1 MPAEKECII
10 NVMVETHKR
19 QLQTHQQTPNQ
30 SKRVCV
36 CVLRSREREPGIRQE
51 GALGR

>member
-36 CVLRSREREPGIRQE
+36 RVRSREREPGIRQE